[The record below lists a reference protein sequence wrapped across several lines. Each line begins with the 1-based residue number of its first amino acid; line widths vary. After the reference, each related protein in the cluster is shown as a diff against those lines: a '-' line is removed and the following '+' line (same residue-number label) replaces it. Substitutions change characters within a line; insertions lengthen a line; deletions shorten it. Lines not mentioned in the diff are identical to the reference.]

1 MTKQQ
6 TFIDKISPAAVED
19 WNAFGVPAS
28 LTIAQGILES
38 RWGTSELATKA
49 NNLFGIKGVGPAGSY
64 RKVSDEYVD
73 GQKIEKASDFRKY
86 NSWFESIRDHT
97 EFLLKPRYAKVIGA
111 DWQTACKEV
120 HKAGYATDPKYTDKL
135 IERIVEYKL
144 YEYDR
149 GDKQM
154 EVPILAIDAGHGG
167 SDPGAVGNGL
177 KEKDMTLQISAYQYA
192 RFLQLG
198 IPVVLIRT
206 TDVTL
211 TPEQRTKLVRDSGAK
226 YCISNHINAGG
237 GEGVEAI
244 YSVFAS
250 AKLATMLAQAVADCG
265 MNFRRVFSKK
275 GNGGKDYYFMHRD
288 TGSVETVILEYGF
301 IDNAADAQKLK
312 DNWKTYAEAVVKA
325 FCGYIGVSYNLP
337 TELSPKSVD
346 NVSIEVNGVLLSVR
360 GYLQNGVSYLP
371 VRAVSEAVGVS
382 PEWDATTKQVKLN
395 GRNLNAAITDGTS
408 FAPARELAV
417 ALGLKVEWDGTTKTV
432 KLTNGCVC
440 PHS

>member
-1 MTKQQ
+1 MNQQ
-6 TFIDKISPAAVED
+6 EFISKIAPAAMED
-19 WNAFGVPAS
+19 WQAYGVPAS
-28 LTIAQGILES
+28 LTIAQAILES
-38 RWGTSELATKA
+38 GWGKSELATKA
-49 NNLFGIKGVGPAGSY
+49 NNLFGVKGVGPAGSY

-86 NSWFESIRDHT
+86 NSWSESIRDHT

-120 HKAGYATDPKYTDKL
+120 HEAGYATDPKYTDKL

-198 IPVVLIRT
+198 IHVVLIRT

-265 MNFRRVFSKK
+265 MKFRRVFSKK

-312 DNWKTYAEAVVKA
+312 DNWKTYAESVVKA
-325 FCGYIGVSYNLP
+325 FCSFLGMPYTPPTVNPQTNVDKCRVQFVKEADGFLIDGVSYVPVRVIAEAAGATVGWNP
-337 TELSPKSVD
+337 ETKQVT
-346 NVSIEVNGVLLSVR
+346 VNDKEIAARNEG
-360 GYLQNGVSYLP
+360 GVSY
-371 VRAVSEAVGVS
+371 
-382 PEWDATTKQVKLN
+382 
-395 GRNLNAAITDGTS
+395 
-408 FAPARELAV
+408 APARELAEL
-417 ALGLKVEWDGTTKTV
+417 LGLQVRWDAVSKTV
-432 KLTNGCVC
+432 LLKG
-440 PHS
+440 